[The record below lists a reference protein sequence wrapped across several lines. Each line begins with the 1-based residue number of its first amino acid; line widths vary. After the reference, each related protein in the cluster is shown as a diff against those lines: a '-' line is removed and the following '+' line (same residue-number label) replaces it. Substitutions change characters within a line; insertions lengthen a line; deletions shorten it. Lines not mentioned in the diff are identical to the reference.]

1 MQRAAS
7 ILAAAVAASLFTT
20 SAIAQDEPAAAS
32 SPADAFIQQLDTDG
46 DGKVS
51 LDEALAP
58 QKTRFS
64 ETDTD
69 GDGFVSSEEAS
80 AAFKAQ
86 VPAEMLEAMKER
98 GMPDPGETF
107 VKNLDQN
114 GDGKIDLDEFSRPT
128 VESFNRMDSDGDG
141 FATKEEAT
149 AFFEEMQKQMQ
160 QQMQQM
166 QQMQQQQEAAPPQ
179 E

>member
-1 MQRAAS
+1 MQRAFS
-7 ILAAAVAASLFTT
+7 FLVAAVAAT
-20 SAIAQDEPAAAS
+20 SVSTAAIAQAEQPEATT
-32 SPADAFIQQLDTDG
+32 PADAFIQQLDTDG

-51 LDEALAP
+51 LEEAMAP
-58 QKTRFS
+58 QKSRFA

-69 GDGFVSSEEAS
+69 GDGFISAEEAS

-86 VPAEMLEAMKER
+86 VPAEMLDAMKER

-114 GDGKIDLDEFSRPT
+114 GDGKIDMDEFSQPT
-128 VESFNRMDSDGDG
+128 AESFKRMDSDGDG
-141 FATKEEAT
+141 FATNEEAT
-149 AFFEEMQKQMQ
+149 VFFDEMQKQMQ

-166 QQMQQQQEAAPPQ
+166 QEQQDAAPPQ

>member
-1 MQRAAS
+1 MQRATS
-7 ILAAAVAASLFTT
+7 ILAL
-20 SAIAQDEPAAAS
+20 AIAGTFAAS
-32 SPADAFIQQLDTDG
+32 SALAQEDAPAEPKPAEAFIQQLDTDG

-58 QKTRFS
+58 QKPRFA
-64 ETDTD
+64 ETDAD
-69 GDGFVSSEEAS
+69 GDGFISVEEAGE
-80 AAFKAQ
+80 AFNAQ

-114 GDGKIDLDEFSRPT
+114 DDGKVDASEFERPT
-128 VESFNRMDSDGDG
+128 VESFQRMDADDDG

-149 AFFEEMQKQMQ
+149 AFFDEMQREMQEQMQ
-160 QQMQQM
+160 K
-166 QQMQQQQEAAPPQ
+166 MQQQQGAPNPHQ
-179 E
+179 